1 MRIAWIFV
9 LLRCA
14 GWAQGIQNMEIIGMV
29 GGVHSSSTIVGCGAV
44 VPAGTAIV
52 QNPGECTSV
61 ILPGTTIVQSPIAL
75 LSGSSGFTAQFSFGY
90 QVASTKV
97 GNLWLETPFTY
108 TWQGTGSIVGATIAG
123 FSRDVTYITPGL
135 RLKTRTFRRVSF
147 YGAAGGGY
155 AGFWKIDGVV
165 SGPNGTVAANTSFHP
180 SAVFDY
186 AGGVDLRLSRL
197 LSLRVEGRDFFSAA
211 NLGGVTGHNHPVFLI
226 GLVFH
231 R

>member
-1 MRIAWIFV
+1 MRIASLF
-9 LLRCA
+9 LLFACA
-14 GWAQGIQNMEIIGMV
+14 GWGQQNMEYIVMV
-29 GGVHSSSTIVGCGAV
+29 GGVYSHNAV
-44 VPAGTAIV
+44 VGS
-52 QNPGECTSV
+52 GSV
-61 ILPGTTIVQSPIAL
+61 ILPGPTVVQGPFVV
-75 LSGSSGFTAQFSFGY
+75 LSGSSGFTTQLSFAY
-90 QVASTKV
+90 QVASTKA
-97 GNLWLETPFTY
+97 GNLWIETPFTY
-108 TWQGTGSIVGATIAG
+108 TWQGTGSIPIAAIG
-123 FSRDVTYITPGL
+123 SFSKDVTYITPGL

-180 SAVFDY
+180 SGVFDY

-197 LSLRVEGRDFFSAA
+197 LSLRVEGRDFVSAA

-226 GLVFH
+226 GLAFH

>member
-1 MRIAWIFV
+1 MFIF
-9 LLRCA
+9 LGCA
-14 GWAQGIQNMEIIGMV
+14 GWAQGVQNAEIIVMV
-29 GGVHSSSTIVGCGAV
+29 GGVYSHSAV
-44 VPAGTAIV
+44 VESGNV
-52 QNPGECTSV
+52 VLS
-61 ILPGTTIVQSPIAL
+61 GTTIVEGPTVV
-75 LSGSSGFTAQFSFGY
+75 LSGSSGFTTQLSFGY
-90 QVASTKV
+90 QVASTKL
-97 GNLWLETPFTY
+97 GNVFIETPFTY
-108 TWQGTGSIVGATIAG
+108 TWQATGSIVGAMIGG
-123 FSRDVTYITPGL
+123 FSRDVTYITPGV

-155 AGFWKIDGVV
+155 AGFWRIDSVI

-197 LSLRVEGRDFFSAA
+197 LSLRAEARDFVSAA

-226 GLVFH
+226 GFVFH

>member
-1 MRIAWIFV
+1 MRIAWIIIF
-9 LLRCA
+9 LA
-14 GWAQGIQNMEIIGMV
+14 SASWAQGVQNSEISGMV
-29 GGVHSSSTIVGCGAV
+29 GGFHSSSDVVGAV
-44 VPAGTAIV
+44 IPSGTSIV
-52 QNPGECTSV
+52 QIPSPV
-61 ILPGTTIVQSPIAL
+61 ILSGTSIVQVPSVV

-90 QVASTKV
+90 QMASTKV

-108 TWQGTGSIVGATIAG
+108 AWQGTGSIAGATIGG
-123 FSRDVTYITPGL
+123 FTRDVTYITPGV

-197 LSLRVEGRDFFSAA
+197 LSLRVEGRDFVSAA

>member
-1 MRIAWIFV
+1 MRIAWIF
-9 LLRCA
+9 LFLGCT

-29 GGVHSSSTIVGCGAV
+29 GGVHSSSTIVGGAV
-44 VPAGTAIV
+44 IPSGTSIV
-52 QNPGECTSV
+52 QNPAGGAV
-61 ILPGTTIVQSPIAL
+61 ILPGTSIVQGPTAV
-75 LSGSSGFTAQFSFGY
+75 LSGSSGLTAQFSFGY

-108 TWQGTGSIVGATIAG
+108 AWQGMGILSGTTIAG

-197 LSLRVEGRDFFSAA
+197 MSLRVEGRDFFSAS

-226 GLVFH
+226 GIVFH

>member
-1 MRIAWIFV
+1 
-9 LLRCA
+9 
-14 GWAQGIQNMEIIGMV
+14 V
-29 GGVHSSSTIVGCGAV
+29 GGSEILSGTSIVP
-44 VPAGTAIV
+44 VPTSIILSG
-52 QNPGECTSV
+52 TSV
-61 ILPGTTIVQSPIAL
+61 VQVAPVV
-75 LSGSSGFTAQFSFGY
+75 LSGSSGFTAQFNVGY
-90 QVASTKV
+90 QMASTKV
-97 GNLWLETPFTY
+97 GNLFIETPFTY
-108 TWQGTGSIVGATIAG
+108 TWQGTGSIAGATIGA
-123 FSRDVTYITPGL
+123 FNRDVTYITPGL

-165 SGPNGTVAANTSFHP
+165 NGPNGTIAANTSFHP

-186 AGGVDLRLSRL
+186 AGGVDFRLSRL

-211 NLGGVTGHNHPVFLI
+211 NLGGVSGHNHPVFLI

>member
-1 MRIAWIFV
+1 MFIV
-9 LLRCA
+9 LGSTGWLGRT
-14 GWAQGIQNMEIIGMV
+14 GWAQGVQNSEMIGMV
-29 GGVHSSSTIVGCGAV
+29 GGVYSHNTV
-44 VPAGTAIV
+44 VEGGSVVLAGPMIV
-52 QNPGECTSV
+52 QNPPV
-61 ILPGTTIVQSPIAL
+61 V
-75 LSGSSGFTAQFSFGY
+75 LSGSSGFTMQLSFGY

-97 GNLWLETPFTY
+97 GNLFIETPFTY
-108 TWQGTGSIVGATIAG
+108 TWQGTGSIVGATIGG
-123 FSRDVTYITPGL
+123 FSRDVTYITPGV
-135 RLKTRTFRRVSF
+135 RLKTRTFRRVSL

>member
-1 MRIAWIFV
+1 MF
-9 LLRCA
+9 LLTGCM
-14 GWAQGIQNMEIIGMV
+14 GWAQGVQNAEIILMV
-29 GGVHSSSTIVGCGAV
+29 GGVYSHSAV
-44 VPAGTAIV
+44 VESGNV
-52 QNPGECTSV
+52 VLS
-61 ILPGTTIVQSPIAL
+61 GTTIVEVPTVV
-75 LSGSSGFTAQFSFGY
+75 LSGSSGFTTQLSFGY
-90 QVASTKV
+90 QVASTKL
-97 GNLWLETPFTY
+97 GNVFIETPFTY
-108 TWQGTGSIVGATIAG
+108 TWQGTGSIAGATIGG
-123 FSRDVTYITPGL
+123 FSKDVTYITPGL

-155 AGFWKIDGVV
+155 AGFWRIDGVTT
-165 SGPNGTVAANTSFHP
+165 GPNGTMVAANTSFHP

-197 LSLRVEGRDFFSAA
+197 LSLRAEARDFFSAA

>member
-1 MRIAWIFV
+1 
-9 LLRCA
+9 
-14 GWAQGIQNMEIIGMV
+14 MV
-29 GGVHSSSTIVGCGAV
+29 GGVYSHSIDVQGASVLSGATV
-44 VPAGTAIV
+44 VPIPPV
-52 QNPGECTSV
+52 V
-61 ILPGTTIVQSPIAL
+61 
-75 LSGSSGFTAQFSFGY
+75 LSGSSGFTMQLSFGY

-97 GNLWLETPFTY
+97 GNLFIETPFTY
-108 TWQGTGSIVGATIAG
+108 TWQGTGSIVGATIGG
-123 FSRDVTYITPGL
+123 FTRDVTYITPGV
-135 RLKTRTFRRVSF
+135 RLKTRTFGRVSF

-155 AGFWKIDGVV
+155 AGFWRIDGVV